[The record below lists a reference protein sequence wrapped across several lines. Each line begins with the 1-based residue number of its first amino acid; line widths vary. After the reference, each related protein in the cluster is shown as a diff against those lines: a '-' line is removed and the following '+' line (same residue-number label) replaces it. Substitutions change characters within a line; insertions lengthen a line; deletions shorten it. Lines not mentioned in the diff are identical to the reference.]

1 MNIENL
7 DVYQA
12 INGGEL
18 ARLELLK
25 CPLPEPLKTICEN
38 QQTWEATALGE
49 DLSIDPMEGCDAQ
62 EIIDLIGESAWEEED
77 EAYWQARLTIDEK
90 DTLQDLLETIEQM
103 QPFYE
108 RLVLNLASELL
119 IEAID
124 KEIPL
129 MDINEETW
137 WERRPMKYWQMTLRD
152 VKQELLE
159 LRSPEWEPVLPW
171 AHLLHF
177 LKGWAQDY
185 RKNIP
190 SSMHEPV
197 WVGEVLDKNL
207 TLIETEADKALF
219 PLT

>member
-1 MNIENL
+1 
-7 DVYQA
+7 
-12 INGGEL
+12 
-18 ARLELLK
+18 
-25 CPLPEPLKTICEN
+25 
-38 QQTWEATALGE
+38 
-49 DLSIDPMEGCDAQ
+49 
-62 EIIDLIGESAWEEED
+62 
-77 EAYWQARLTIDEK
+77 
-90 DTLQDLLETIEQM
+90 
-103 QPFYE
+103 
-108 RLVLNLASELL
+108 
-119 IEAID
+119 
-124 KEIPL
+124 
-129 MDINEETW
+129 
-137 WERRPMKYWQMTLRD
+137 MKYWQMTLRD